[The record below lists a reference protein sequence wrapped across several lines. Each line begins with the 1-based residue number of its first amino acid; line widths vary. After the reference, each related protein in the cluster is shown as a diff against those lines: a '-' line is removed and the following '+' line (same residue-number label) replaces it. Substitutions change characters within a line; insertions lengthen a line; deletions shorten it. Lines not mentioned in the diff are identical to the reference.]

1 MTRSRVD
8 VRWLLAAALII
19 LATLGVLFAP
29 AAQAAEGALEA
40 DIQPQLPAVQPDQRI
55 FNEDLL
61 VADGQVINDNVAV
74 LNGDVTIRSGGIIAG
89 NLSVVRGDV
98 EVAGQIRGDLSVVQG
113 DADLRSSAR
122 VSGNVSIVG
131 GKVERQEGAWVGGN
145 FLGGRNSDW
154 ENWFDGDNGSEIE
167 GAGPF
172 RERGVQRPWL
182 AVFFWRL
189 LQAVL
194 WTLLITGLVV
204 LVIWLAPAQ
213 VKGVAAT
220 VETEPALS
228 FAVGAVVTL
237 VVSFL
242 SMGLFATLC
251 LAPAGLLLT
260 ALLAAAG
267 LLGWAATAHLLG
279 EKLVALGQGGAAERI
294 PGLVYAAVTA
304 LVLTGLTM
312 FSWALLA
319 CIGFVVGLLLIAPG
333 VGAVLVN
340 LARRTRGDRPP
351 AAAAPS
357 AAASSA
363 GNDAATSDD
372 TPAGAP
378 QSAPSDTSDVTPD
391 VTGTGDGGTQFASGD
406 DLGLT
411 DEERRALQ
419 RGAGVAP
426 AASDGEPADFTQLK
440 GIGPAFD
447 RRLKEAGITTF
458 AALAALTPEEASAI
472 IGWPPERVVR
482 DQLLEQAAALAEE

>member
-279 EKLVALGQGGAAERI
+279 EKLAALGQGGAAERI

-340 LARRTRGDRPP
+340 LARRTRRDGPP
-351 AAAAPS
+351 AAAA
-357 AAASSA
+357 
-363 GNDAATSDD
+363 TIDD
-372 TPAGAP
+372 EPVAGAA
-378 QSAPSDTSDVTPD
+378 QTTSEES
-391 VTGTGDGGTQFASGD
+391 GAGGETTHFASGD

-419 RGAGVAP
+419 SGAGIAP
-426 AASDGEPADFTQLK
+426 SASDSEPADFTQLK